1 MVLVG
6 IYFINNSRVDYS
18 ALMIALTSCENPF
31 QHVQTKIANLILDD
45 DPLVEPKKTAGY
57 FPWITGCLIK
67 MLIILNGWL

>member
-18 ALMIALTSCENPF
+18 ALMVALTSCENPF
-31 QHVQTKIANLILDD
+31 QYVQTKIANLILDD

-57 FPWITGCLIK
+57 FP
-67 MLIILNGWL
+67 